1 MSVNNKIV
9 VYVNKFSSYAVFRVT
24 IDVTDGYGIHRTN
37 WTKFSLQ
44 TMYVRLGTRGLDK
57 YSGNFMRQNT

>member
-24 IDVTDGYGIHRTN
+24 IDVTDGYGIYRTN
-37 WTKFSLQ
+37 WTKFWLQ
-44 TMYVRLGTRGLDK
+44 TMYIRLRTRDLDK